1 MQFAVNEWVLGS
13 SPRGDA
19 NGVLV
24 ELVQCRLVTA
34 KVTGSSP
41 VCSALIKFIDS
52 FAGVAQLAERDLA
65 KVEVESSNLFSRSNA
80 EIA

>member
-41 VCSALIKFIDS
+41 VHSADRVCRLEHSFMSTRIQNPIDVN
-52 FAGVAQLAERDLA
+52 GLLG
-65 KVEVESSNLFSRSNA
+65 
-80 EIA
+80 